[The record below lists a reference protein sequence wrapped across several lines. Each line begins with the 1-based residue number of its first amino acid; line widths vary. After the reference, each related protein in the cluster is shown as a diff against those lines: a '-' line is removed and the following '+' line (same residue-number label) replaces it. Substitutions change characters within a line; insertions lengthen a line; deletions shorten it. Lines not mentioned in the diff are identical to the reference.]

1 MRLGERQWLR
11 QSHRGIGR
19 SNAFELERDPRK
31 RRVVWHKA
39 YLISLKRSETTL
51 GCAAADRA
59 VVEGPEL
66 ASGHRDGD
74 DISPKALGPVSG
86 LVQCLGE
93 MPWEAGRLRSSPTT
107 RISCGLIRESIP

>member
-1 MRLGERQWLR
+1 MW
-11 QSHRGIGR
+11 IDPA
-19 SNAFELERDPRK
+19 NVFELEGGPRK
-31 RRVVWHKA
+31 RRVDWRKA

-51 GCAAADRA
+51 GCATADRA

-93 MPWEAGRLRSSPTT
+93 MPWEGRVTAFKPDDAPIVRAHPKVNT
-107 RISCGLIRESIP
+107 RYCGFSR

>member
-1 MRLGERQWLR
+1 MEGY
-11 QSHRGIGR
+11 S
-19 SNAFELERDPRK
+19 RK
-31 RRVVWHKA
+31 RKLDWRKA
-39 YLISLKRSETTL
+39 YLISKKRSETTL

-93 MPWEAGRLRSSPTT
+93 MPWEGRVTAFKPDDAPIVRAHPKVNT
-107 RISCGLIRESIP
+107 RYCGFSR